1 MNYTQIKRLFQNNT
15 EFVPITLAEAV
26 VVNTSTIPGL
36 TNLGITTL
44 DKVLRNTLGLV
55 GTNAQNIETLGGNLT
70 LLTGV
75 VSQINNE
82 LQNKQDKLTAG
93 VGISITKNDQ
103 DQTVISVNHTL
114 EIYKIISTE
123 TWNQIKDTPK
133 QEYENVI
140 YLVPQP
146 QATSADKNIFKE
158 FLCVFKETSYQ
169 WEEFGTIQ
177 TEVDLSGYVTY
188 DVYNTLVNRVTNIE
202 INGIFADNIYTST
215 GQQVVAQYT
224 IPSTLYDSA
233 VNVDENDDIVEP
245 SQEPNQEP
253 NEEPNEP

>member
-44 DKVLRNTLGLV
+44 DKVLRSTLGLV
-55 GTNAQNIETLGGNLT
+55 GTNAQNIETLGGNILT
-70 LLTGV
+70 LTGIV
-75 VSQINNE
+75 QEINNE

-93 VGISITKNDQ
+93 VGISITKTEDNK
-103 DQTVISVNHTL
+103 TVISVNHTL
-114 EIYKIISTE
+114 EIYKIITTE
-123 TWNQIKDTPK
+123 TWNQIKDSPS
-133 QEYENVI
+133 QDFENVI

-158 FLCVFKETSYQ
+158 FLCVLRNGVYV

-177 TEVDLSGYVTY
+177 TEVDLSGYVTNETF
-188 DVYNTLVNRVTNIE
+188 DQLVQRVQHIE
-202 INGIFADNIYTST
+202 VAGVFADNIYTST
-215 GQQVVAQYT
+215 GQQVVVQYN
-224 IPSTLYDSA
+224 IPSNLYDSA
-233 VNVDENDDIVEP
+233 VNEIQTDDIVEP
-245 SQEPNQEP
+245 EP
-253 NEEPNEP
+253 

>member
-44 DKVLRNTLGLV
+44 DKVLRNTLGLI
-55 GTNAQNIETLGGNLT
+55 GTNVQNIETLGSNIVT
-70 LLTGV
+70 LTGV
-75 VSQINNE
+75 VQQINNE

-103 DQTVISVNHTL
+103 NQTVISVNHSL
-114 EIYKIISTE
+114 EIYKIITTE
-123 TWNQIKDTPK
+123 TWNDIKENPSK
-133 QEYENVI
+133 NYENVI

-146 QATSADKNIFKE
+146 SATSVNQNIFKE
-158 FLCVFKETSYQ
+158 YLCIFKDGTYQ

-177 TEVDLSGYVTY
+177 TKVDLSGYVTQEEF
-188 DVYNTLVNRVTNIE
+188 TALKNRVSSIE
-202 INGIFADNIYTST
+202 LTGIFANDVLTST
-215 GQQVVAQYT
+215 GQQVAVQYN
-224 IPSTLYDSA
+224 IPNDLYDFA
-233 VNVDENDDIVEP
+233 VNDNQTDEIIEYSSN
-245 SQEPNQEP
+245 
-253 NEEPNEP
+253 

>member
-36 TNLGITTL
+36 TNMGITTL
-44 DKVLRNTLGLV
+44 DKILRNTLGLV
-55 GTNAQNIETLGGNLT
+55 GANAQKIENLGGNILT
-70 LLTGV
+70 LTGV
-75 VSQINNE
+75 VQEINNE

-103 DQTVISVNHTL
+103 DQTIISVNHSL
-114 EIYKIISTE
+114 EIYKIISLE
-123 TWNQIKDTPK
+123 TWNSIKDNPI
-133 QEYENVI
+133 QDYENVI

-158 FLCVFKETSYQ
+158 YLCIFKDQTYV

-177 TEVDLSGYVTY
+177 TDVDLSGYVTVE
-188 DVYNTLVNRVTNIE
+188 DFNVLKDRVSNIE
-202 INGIFADNIYTST
+202 ITGIFADNIYTST
-215 GQQVVAQYT
+215 GQQVVVQYS
-224 IPSTLYDSA
+224 IPSDLYDSA
-233 VNVDENDDIVEP
+233 INTNQTDESNK
-245 SQEPNQEP
+245 EPNK
-253 NEEPNEP
+253 